1 MHITF
6 FTHAQASGHAQMLYN
21 VPQQEY
27 HEETRLAVGDTTM
40 VGPAFSDFPLP
51 TELKPVGNPEIQL
64 TTLKLQASE
73 AKEGWIKAQ
82 IISMERK
89 DVKYKGCKH
98 CRRSIGFGSGQYR
111 HDCNAWLIPHTV
123 CLNSYSL
130 QEPSSRGG
138 RGSTILACR
147 LCRREC
153 GQQPW
158 PGLRPA
164 LHMR

>member
-1 MHITF
+1 MHITLS
-6 FTHAQASGHAQMLYN
+6 THAQASGHAQMLYN
-21 VPQQEY
+21 MPQQEH

-51 TELKPVGNPEIQL
+51 TQLKPVGNPEIQL
-64 TTLKLQASE
+64 TTLKLQAGE

-82 IISMERK
+82 IISMERM

-111 HDCNAWLIPHTV
+111 HGCNAWLIPHTA

-130 QEPSSRGG
+130 QAPLSRGG
-138 RGSTILACR
+138 PSLHVAFADVNAD
-147 LCRREC
+147 
-153 GQQPW
+153 
-158 PGLRPA
+158 GLGFGVSSA